1 MNMEIKV
8 LGTGCAGCKALCETV
23 RQAVAESGLD
33 ATVVKEEDI
42 VKIMSYDVMTLP
54 ALVVDG
60 RVVAQGRKLS
70 LAEVHE
76 KIIVVCG
83 GRRVCRLRA
92 RACGK
97 NRCRQAAGRLCRSA
111 LFPRGKTL
119 RDLHGD

>member
-8 LGTGCAGCKALCETV
+8 LGTGCAGCKALHETV
-23 RQAVAESGLD
+23 KQAVAELGLA

-70 LAEVHE
+70 LAEV
-76 KIIVVCG
+76 
-83 GRRVCRLRA
+83 
-92 RACGK
+92 
-97 NRCRQAAGRLCRSA
+97 
-111 LFPRGKTL
+111 RGLLTK
-119 RDLHGD
+119 